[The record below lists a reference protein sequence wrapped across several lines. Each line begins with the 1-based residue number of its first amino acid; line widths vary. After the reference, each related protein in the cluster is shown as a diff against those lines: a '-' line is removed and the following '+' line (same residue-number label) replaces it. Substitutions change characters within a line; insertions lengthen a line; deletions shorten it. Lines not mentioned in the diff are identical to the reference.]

1 MELPK
6 LLLHIGLILATVTN
20 FCIADDDAKGPKYI
34 YRLPIISKPVDYN
47 ISLIIPDLEKSNTF
61 HGETI
66 VTVDIVRETFHISL
80 HSQGLEINETATTL
94 TNNTI
99 VYTPEAYT
107 YNHGTN
113 ILSLHFEN
121 QLYRG
126 NYTLNMKFA
135 GNFSQIDSGSGG
147 FIKIPYTYEE
157 GNTKYYRTLA
167 ATHLM
172 PNKARRMFPC
182 WDEPAIKTYFM
193 ISVMHHQNYTVLS
206 NWPIRKQYK
215 VKNDMIWTHFNRT
228 FAMSAYLVGIVIVS
242 NFVRIEKEV
251 QFLSPG
257 VSVWCRSSLTSQ
269 ASFIHNIAEQITPL
283 LEEYTN
289 RTKGLPKI
297 DHVMVPNYPVD
308 GMEDWG
314 IIIYKESEVVY
325 DDSKDPI
332 FQKRKVASLVAH
344 ELAHQWF
351 GNFITPS
358 WWPDLWLSKGF
369 AVFFQVYFLNKT
381 FEDWRSM
388 DFFVTGAIHD
398 TLHLDIGLLDSVNLN
413 LHDTLDYDQ
422 LFGDEVY
429 KKAPAIL
436 RMLYH
441 AVGDE
446 VFRKGIIKYF
456 ATKQY
461 TAFTPDNLWSAIQS
475 AKDEASYVPYMRD
488 QKFRIKEV
496 MDTWIVQNRYP
507 VLNVTKR

>member
-193 ISVMHHQNYTVLS
+193 ISVMHHQNYT
-206 NWPIRKQYK
+206 
-215 VKNDMIWTHFNRT
+215 
-228 FAMSAYLVGIVIVS
+228 
-242 NFVRIEKEV
+242 
-251 QFLSPG
+251 
-257 VSVWCRSSLTSQ
+257 
-269 ASFIHNIAEQITPL
+269 ITPL